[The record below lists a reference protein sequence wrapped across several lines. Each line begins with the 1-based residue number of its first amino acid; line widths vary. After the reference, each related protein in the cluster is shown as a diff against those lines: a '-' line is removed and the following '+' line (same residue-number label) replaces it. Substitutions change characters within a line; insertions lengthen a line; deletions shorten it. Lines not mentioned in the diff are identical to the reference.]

1 MHKKKILSPR
11 IITVLLLL
19 LLCIRTVDL
28 DGIPSRKINKRIT
41 INYIILFVGICAFGA
56 IIIVIII
63 ITSRWSFKQNFF
75 QEKNRHAL
83 FAADD
88 CTKCTHTHTHMRFHI
103 SGSFIVYWLERYE
116 KRQVDTN
123 AYYKYRADFF
133 FVTPLNREEIV
144 WK

>member
-1 MHKKKILSPR
+1 VEKKILSPR

-19 LLCIRTVDL
+19 LSLLLCIRTVGP

-56 IIIVIII
+56 IIIIVIIIII

-103 SGSFIVYWLERYE
+103 
-116 KRQVDTN
+116 
-123 AYYKYRADFF
+123 YRGLLLCID
-133 FVTPLNREEIV
+133 
-144 WK
+144 

>member
-1 MHKKKILSPR
+1 LWKKKILSPR

-19 LLCIRTVDL
+19 LLLLLLLCIRTVGP

-56 IIIVIII
+56 IIIIII

-83 FAADD
+83 FAAND
-88 CTKCTHTHTHMRFHI
+88 CTECTHTCA
-103 SGSFIVYWLERYE
+103 FIYIGVFYCVLTREVRKTSNRHER
-116 KRQVDTN
+116 
-123 AYYKYRADFF
+123 
-133 FVTPLNREEIV
+133 LL
-144 WK
+144 